1 MVPVFAPGRLPLV
14 RRALFALPLLLCTC
28 TEQRDGAGED
38 ADTVFTDPAGYRL
51 RVPDGWRVSDRTKRD
66 ELIRADIDRGRE
78 MGIQVRLAPVSPGRF
93 SAAVTSML
101 DDYRRDMTG
110 RWGGDM
116 TETGRC
122 SPDAG
127 EEALTVRFRA
137 RRKDGKEWYLQESF
151 VRAGE
156 KLLVLQGGCPW
167 PRREEA
173 TRAFDAVVESVV
185 FSGNAGG

>member
-1 MVPVFAPGRLPLV
+1 MFVVSISGRRLRL
-14 RRALFALPLLLCTC
+14 RAVLFALPLLLCAC
-28 TEQRDGAGED
+28 AGDRDGGGEN
-38 ADTVFTDPAGYRL
+38 AVFTDPAGYRL
-51 RVPDGWRVSDRTKRD
+51 SVPDGWRVTDRTERG
-66 ELIRADIDRGRE
+66 ELIRADIDGGKQ
-78 MGIQVRLAPVSPGRF
+78 MGIQVRLAPVAPARF
-93 SAAVTSML
+93 SATVKAML

-110 RWGGDM
+110 HWGGEM

-151 VRAGE
+151 VRSGE

-167 PRREEA
+167 PRREA
-173 TRAFDAVVESVV
+173 AARAFDSILESVA
-185 FSGNAGG
+185 FTGSAGR